1 MDPTRQLVISAML
14 MTLMVLP
21 SPGAVADTCH
31 VTVGTSP
38 NAITSRATC
47 TRTPMAQQPAA
58 TSLRARA
65 FKAKP
70 TPCPPGLTVYTRWVK
85 TRAGWASAPK
95 VLCLTGPPKNST
107 ARPPTVTAAMV
118 LAAFRRVSLP
128 RPRAVTQ
135 PGRRTLVNFDTIF
148 YVNQGSL
155 TRSVQLLGQRVTLRI
170 RPQQFTWRHG
180 DGTVAAT
187 RTPGAA
193 YPAKQITY
201 RYRDAGVT
209 VRTSVDITWGATYRV
224 NSGPWRAVR
233 GTVTTRGP
241 GSALRIVEAVPAL
254 YGD

>member
-1 MDPTRQLVISAML
+1 MLAMILPLLSSGTASADTTSVTPGGDVFNVIERRTHKTNLTRPAQLRPTRYVP
-14 MTLMVLP
+14 VP
-21 SPGAVADTCH
+21 R
-31 VTVGTSP
+31 
-38 NAITSRATC
+38 N
-47 TRTPMAQQPAA
+47 
-58 TSLRARA
+58 
-65 FKAKP
+65 
-70 TPCPPGLTVYTRWVK
+70 PCPAGRTAYTRWVK
-85 TRAGWASAPK
+85 TQSTWASAPK

>member
-1 MDPTRQLVISAML
+1 MRPAIGVALLLILGFIPPVFAEDAGVSSGGSVFHVWAKSRKPRHARPVRDLREVRYSVRQ
-14 MTLMVLP
+14 T
-21 SPGAVADTCH
+21 
-31 VTVGTSP
+31 
-38 NAITSRATC
+38 N
-47 TRTPMAQQPAA
+47 
-58 TSLRARA
+58 
-65 FKAKP
+65 
-70 TPCPPGLTVYTRWVK
+70 PCPAGRTAYTRWVK
-85 TRAGWASAPK
+85 TQSTWASAPK